1 MYRRRIVRC
10 ARDCYVRDGDCWC
23 CRGKVLRIIGE
34 SQGRVWWVWWVCPVL
49 LVRIPWAVVGGF
61 VCSGCVEATATSVTG
76 YRDLNARLQAQSG
89 ATAAGEQTGLPIG
102 KQNTSA
108 DAASPPSEQPAL
120 LVREGPPS
128 RHDMQQH
135 NHTVSKLNDFG

>member
-1 MYRRRIVRC
+1 VVGVPSVAGADSVGGRRRFCMQRLC
-10 ARDCYVRDGDCWC
+10 GGHSD
-23 CRGKVLRIIGE
+23 
-34 SQGRVWWVWWVCPVL
+34 
-49 LVRIPWAVVGGF
+49 VGH
-61 VCSGCVEATATSVTG
+61 G

-89 ATAAGEQTGLPIG
+89 ASAAGEQTGLPIG

-135 NHTVSKLNDFG
+135 NRTVSKLNDFG